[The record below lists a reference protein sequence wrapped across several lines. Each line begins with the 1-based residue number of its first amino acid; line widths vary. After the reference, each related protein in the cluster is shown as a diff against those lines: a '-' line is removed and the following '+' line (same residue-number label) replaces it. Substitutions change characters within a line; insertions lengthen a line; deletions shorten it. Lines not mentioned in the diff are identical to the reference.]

1 MTTVDTAADSPSPAP
16 PPAESGPSGPR
27 AILVDVLVVAVWSVL
42 AGIIGGLVWVLV
54 AKPPEGT
61 RTAGSASIPSEELV
75 KQVGIDGWFFV
86 IALVGGLLS
95 GVLLLAWRR
104 RDPLL
109 MVVLVALGGGLSSW
123 VMVVV
128 GKLFGP
134 DEELGALRSLPDGSH
149 VHEQLRLHAP
159 GVAWVWALAAAF
171 GALVFL
177 WVLVKPAPESDE
189 DANLR

>member
-1 MTTVDTAADSPSPAP
+1 M
-16 PPAESGPSGPR
+16 
-27 AILVDVLVVAVWSVL
+27 L
-42 AGIIGGLVWVLV
+42 AGIIAGLVWVVV
-54 AKPPEGT
+54 ASPPEVT

-109 MVVLVALGGGLSSW
+109 MVVLVTLGGGLSSW
-123 VMVVV
+123 LMVVV
-128 GKLFGP
+128 GKMFGP
-134 DEELGALRSLPDGSH
+134 DEELAALRSLPDGSH
-149 VHEQLRLHAP
+149 VDEQLRLHAP
-159 GVAWVWALAAAF
+159 GVAWVWAVAAAF

-189 DANLR
+189 GANLR